1 MGVGV
6 GAGVGDGPGVGVGA
20 GAGGAPGVAVPDW
33 STVNRRPAMSIVAE
47 RAPPA
52 FGWTTSST
60 VRLPDPVAIDGLTQ
74 DTGLDTF
81 HAQPAMAVIATCT
94 RPPSPAICAE
104 DRLRSKRQLVASWF
118 TVTRAPLRTIAPER
132 ATGASL
138 AATVTVTWASPWPA
152 SGLSA
157 TQVASVVAFQEHS
170 RAADTVACTLVPVA
184 GTDGGSPL
192 RFVAHF
198 TGVGPVVV
206 VTVFP
211 PHPAAT
217 HATTHPSRSGRLR
230 CTTSSLAWHS
240 PVPCSA

>member
-1 MGVGV
+1 MGRL
-6 GAGVGDGPGVGVGA
+6 AGSAWVQALAADLAWGSASVQASATDLAWELAPEPA
-20 GAGGAPGVAVPDW
+20 APPGVAVPDW
-33 STVNRRPAMSIVAE
+33 STVNLRPAMSIVAE

-52 FGWTTSST
+52 FGCDHSST

-94 RPPSPAICAE
+94 RPPSAAICAE
-104 DRLRSKRQLVASWF
+104 DRSRSKRQLVASWF

-198 TGVGPVVV
+198 TGLGP
-206 VTVFP
+206 
-211 PHPAAT
+211 
-217 HATTHPSRSGRLR
+217 
-230 CTTSSLAWHS
+230 SLW
-240 PVPCSA
+240 